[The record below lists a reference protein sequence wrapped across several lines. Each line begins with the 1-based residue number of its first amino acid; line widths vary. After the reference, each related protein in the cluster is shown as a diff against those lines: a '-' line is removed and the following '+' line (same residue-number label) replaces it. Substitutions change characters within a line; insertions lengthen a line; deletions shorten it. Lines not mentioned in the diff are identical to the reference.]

1 MAVVFNGGA
10 GITAS
15 YYRRFAEYLASEG
28 VPTLTYDYRGIG
40 ASRVGPLR
48 GYDASFEDWAEHDC
62 TAAIGLVCNRFNV
75 PIFGISHSIGAL
87 ILGGALNAA
96 QLRGMVMIAPHTGYV
111 GDYRRAY
118 VLPMALLWHGLM
130 PALTALLGYF
140 PGRRLGLGEDIPS
153 GVAMAWARRRNPEP
167 AASQGAR
174 THALMNRLAD
184 LRVRALAI
192 TLSDDGFA
200 TSVGA
205 KRAMALYENAL
216 FTHTVITPQQVNR
229 DKLGHWGFFKARELW
244 PAVLSFLRSSVEES
258 ERAQGASTPL

>member
-10 GITAS
+10 GIAAS

-28 VPTLTYDYRGIG
+28 VAALTYDYRGIG
-40 ASRVGPLR
+40 ASRVGTLR

-62 TAAIGLVCNRFNV
+62 TAAIALVCNRFNV
-75 PIFGISHSIGAL
+75 PTFGISHSIGAL

-96 QLRGMVMIAPHTGYV
+96 QLRSMVMIAPHTGYV

-130 PALTALLGYF
+130 PTLTKVLGYF
-140 PGRRLGLGEDIPS
+140 PGRRLGLGEDIPG
-153 GVAMAWARRRNPEP
+153 GVAMAWARRRNPTP

-174 THALMNRLAD
+174 THALMSRLAD
-184 LRVRALAI
+184 LRMRALAI

-205 KRAMALYENAL
+205 NRAMSLYANAL

-229 DKLGHWGFFKARELW
+229 DKLGHWGYFKARELW
-244 PAVLSFLRSSVEES
+244 PAVLSFLHSCVDEPKQ
-258 ERAQGASTPL
+258 AQDAAMPL